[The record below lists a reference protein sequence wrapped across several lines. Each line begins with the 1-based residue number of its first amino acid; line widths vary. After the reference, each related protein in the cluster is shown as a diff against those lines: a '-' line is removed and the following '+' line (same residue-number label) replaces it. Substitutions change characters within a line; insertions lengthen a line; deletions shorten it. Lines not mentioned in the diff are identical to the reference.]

1 MSCTKSYFAVL
12 IGILADEGAIKLD
25 EAIEH
30 FLPKFARSGF
40 AEGTI
45 RQHIDMAVGI
55 HFVED
60 YAVG

>member
-12 IGILADEGAIKLD
+12 IGILADED
-25 EAIEH
+25 AIEH
-30 FLPKFARSGF
+30 FLPKLARSGF
-40 AEGTI
+40 AEGAI
-45 RQHIDMAVGI
+45 RHHIDMAVGI